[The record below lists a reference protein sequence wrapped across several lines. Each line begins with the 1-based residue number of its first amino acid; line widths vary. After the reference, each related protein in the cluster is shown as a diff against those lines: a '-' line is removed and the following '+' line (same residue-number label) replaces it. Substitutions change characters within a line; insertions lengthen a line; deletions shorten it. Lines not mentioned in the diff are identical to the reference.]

1 MSEQAP
7 GGMPPGFG
15 VVDEDKHVHV
25 CNKMSPCTINFH
37 TLFILLGPSLSR
49 TVSTASISTAE
60 SASLSSSPPTVINLI
75 TEESPGMGMYDS
87 NLEVSLQSQSTTQ
100 AGQ

>member
-37 TLFILLGPSLSR
+37 TLFILPGPSLIR

-75 TEESPGMGMYDS
+75 TEESPNMDDS